1 MNIASFL
8 EHWGI
13 NENPFHAE
21 EARHDPV
28 FARLDDRQT
37 AHPDFEKI
45 AGDLGN
51 PSSSIV
57 FGEKGSGKTAIRI
70 QLAERI
76 RQHNAKSPD
85 RSVFLIPYDDLN
97 PVLDRFAA
105 RAGLRTGSPTPDVVK
120 AFSKLRLVD
129 HIDAILQTAVTK
141 IIDEVLGQG
150 SAGSVGTESAD
161 HMLGRER
168 IHALKKADAETK
180 RQFVLLAA
188 IYDRSPSAIDRLR
201 RVQRTLRCT
210 PNWSRRF
217 WTILAWAGWL
227 PALGV
232 ILAAMQI
239 DPERKYLD
247 WWMYGLGFAIA
258 VWLVLIL
265 KRYVWDRFRTV
276 RLAKKLHRQIRTCA
290 RDHESI
296 AASLDEVPGLAA
308 DTARLPLSGQD
319 DERYALLNALLRV
332 IEAMGFSGAVVL
344 VDRMDEPTLIS
355 GDPERMR
362 PVVWPLLNNK
372 FLQMPRIG
380 VKALLPL
387 ELRHELFRESSAFF
401 QEARLDKQSLVER
414 LTWTGSMLYDLCTA
428 RLNACRTG
436 GEAPISLAD
445 LFASEVTRQDL
456 VDALDQMHQ
465 PRDAFKLMYQ
475 CISEHC
481 QNTTREQAS
490 GDANAGYRIPRL
502 TLETVRKQQSE
513 RVQMFYRG
521 IRPA

>member
-13 NENPFHAE
+13 TENPFHAE

-28 FARLDDRQT
+28 FARLDERQT

-45 AGDLGN
+45 VGDLAS

-70 QLAERI
+70 QLADRI
-76 RQHNAKSPD
+76 RRHNAKDPD

-105 RAGLRTGSPTPDVVK
+105 RAGLRTGSPTADVVK

-141 IIDEVLGQG
+141 LTDEILGQASRG
-150 SAGSVGTESAD
+150 AD
-161 HMLGRER
+161 DEHDRMLDPQR
-168 IHALKKADAETK
+168 ITALRKADAETK
-180 RQFVLLAA
+180 RQLLLLDAL
-188 IYDRSPSAIDRLR
+188 YDRSPSAVDRVRKLK
-201 RVQRTLRCT
+201 RTLRAAADW
-210 PNWSRRF
+210 PKRW
-217 WTILAWAGWL
+217 WT
-227 PALGV
+227 
-232 ILAAMQI
+232 LAAWFGWIPTALVIAAATQL
-239 DPERKYLD
+239 DPDREYLS
-247 WWMYGLGFAIA
+247 WWMYALGATIGL
-258 VWLVLIL
+258 WLVLIL
-265 KRYVWDRFRTV
+265 KRYAWDRLKLSRT
-276 RLAKKLHRQIRTCA
+276 AKKLHRQIRTCA

-296 AASLDEVPGLAA
+296 AAALDLVPNLAS
-308 DTARLPLSGQD
+308 DSARLPLSGQD
-319 DERYALLNALLRV
+319 DERYALMNALLRV
-332 IEAMGFSGAVVL
+332 LGSMGFSGAIVL

-355 GDPERMR
+355 GDPQRMR

-428 RLNACRTG
+428 RLNACRVDT
-436 GEAPISLAD
+436 EKPVALVD
-445 LFASEVTRQDL
+445 LFASDVSRQDI
-456 VDALDQMHQ
+456 VDSLDQMHQ

-481 QNTTREQAS
+481 QNTTRDQAS
-490 GDANAGYRIPRL
+490 DDQDAGYRIPRL
-502 TLETVRKQQSE
+502 ILETVRKQQAE

>member
-13 NENPFHAE
+13 TENPFHAE

-28 FARLDDRQT
+28 FARLDERQT

-45 AGDLGN
+45 VGDLAS

-70 QLAERI
+70 QLADRI
-76 RQHNAKSPD
+76 RRHNADNPD
-85 RSVFLIPYDDLN
+85 RAVFLIPYDDLN
-97 PVLDRFAA
+97 PILDRFAS
-105 RAGLRTGSPTPDVVK
+105 RAGLRSGSPTADVVK

-129 HIDAILQTAVTK
+129 HIDAILQTSVTK
-141 IIDEVLGQG
+141 LIDETLGQG
-150 SAGSVGTESAD
+150 SGGAD
-161 HMLGRER
+161 NEHDRMLDAQSTQSLR
-168 IHALKKADAETK
+168 KSDAETK
-180 RQFVLLAA
+180 RQMLLLAA
-188 IYDRSPSAIDRLR
+188 LYDRSPSAVDRARKLK
-201 RVQRTLRCT
+201 RTLRA
-210 PNWSRRF
+210 PADWPKRW
-217 WTILAWAGWL
+217 WTIASWLGWL
-227 PALGV
+227 PTAGV
-232 ILAAMQI
+232 IFAALRF
-239 DPERKYLD
+239 DPEREYLD
-247 WWMYGLGFAIA
+247 WWMYALGATVGL
-258 VWLVLIL
+258 WLVLIL
-265 KRYVWDRFRTV
+265 KRYAWDRLKLSRT
-276 RLAKKLHRQIRTCA
+276 AKKLHRQIRTCA

-296 AASLDEVPGLAA
+296 ASSLDFVPNLAS
-308 DTARLPLSGQD
+308 DSARLPLSGQD
-319 DERYALLNALLRV
+319 DERYALVNALLRV
-332 IEAMGFSGAVVL
+332 LGSMGFTGAVVL

-355 GDPERMR
+355 GDPQRMR

-428 RLNACRTG
+428 RLNACRVDT
-436 GEAPISLAD
+436 ENPVALVD
-445 LFASEVTRQDL
+445 LFASDVSRQDI
-456 VDALDQMHQ
+456 VDSLDQMHQ

-481 QNTTREQAS
+481 QNTTRDQAS
-490 GDANAGYRIPRL
+490 DDADAGFRIPRL
-502 TLETVRKQQSE
+502 ILETVRKQQAE

>member
-13 NENPFHAE
+13 SENPFHAE

-28 FARLDDRQT
+28 FARLDERQT

-45 AGDLGN
+45 VGDLAS

-70 QLAERI
+70 QLADRI
-76 RQHNAKSPD
+76 RRHNASAPE

-120 AFSKLRLVD
+120 AFGKLRLVD

-141 IIDEVLGQG
+141 LTDEVLGQASG
-150 SAGSVGTESAD
+150 GGGDEHD
-161 HMLGRER
+161 RMLDPQRVQ
-168 IHALKKADAETK
+168 ALRKAEPETK
-180 RQFVLLAA
+180 RQYLLLEAL
-188 IYDRSPSAIDRLR
+188 YDRSPSAVDRLR
-201 RVQRTLRCT
+201 KLRKTLRCSADW
-210 PNWSRRF
+210 PKRW
-217 WTILAWAGWL
+217 WT
-227 PALGV
+227 
-232 ILAAMQI
+232 LAAWFGWIPTVLVIAAALQL
-239 DPERKYLD
+239 DPERNYQQ
-247 WWMYGLGFAIA
+247 WWMYALGATIGL
-258 VWLVLIL
+258 WLVLIL
-265 KRYVWDRFRTV
+265 KRYAWDRIKLNRT
-276 RLAKKLHRQIRTCA
+276 AKKLHRQIRTAA

-296 AASLDEVPGLAA
+296 AAALDLVPNLST
-308 DTARLPLSGQD
+308 DSARLPLSGQD
-319 DERYALLNALLRV
+319 DERYALMNSLLRV
-332 IEAMGFSGAVVL
+332 LGAMDFTGAVVL

-355 GDPERMR
+355 GDPQRMR

-414 LTWTGSMLYDLCTA
+414 LTWTGSMLYDLCSA
-428 RLNACRTG
+428 RLNACRVEG
-436 GEAPISLAD
+436 DGKMSLVD
-445 LFASEVTRQDL
+445 LFATDVTRQDL

-481 QNTTREQAS
+481 QNTTRDQAS
-490 GDANAGYRIPRL
+490 DDADAGYRIPRL

-521 IRPA
+521 LRPA

>member
-13 NENPFHAE
+13 SENPFHAE

-28 FARLDDRQT
+28 FARLDERQT

-45 AGDLGN
+45 VGDLAS

-70 QLAERI
+70 QLADRI
-76 RQHNAKSPD
+76 RRHNASAPD

-97 PVLDRFAA
+97 PILDRFAA
-105 RAGLRTGSPTPDVVK
+105 RAGLRTGSPTPEVVK

-129 HIDAILQTAVTK
+129 HIDAILQTSVTK
-141 IIDEVLGQG
+141 LTDEILGQSV
-150 SAGSVGTESAD
+150 SASDD
-161 HMLGRER
+161 HDRMLDPQR
-168 IHALKKADAETK
+168 ITALRKADAETK
-180 RQFVLLAA
+180 RQMLLLAA
-188 IYDRSPSAIDRLR
+188 LHDRSPSAVDRVRKLK
-201 RVQRTLRCT
+201 RTLRASADW
-210 PNWSRRF
+210 PKRW
-217 WTILAWAGWL
+217 WT
-227 PALGV
+227 
-232 ILAAMQI
+232 LAAWFGWIPTVLVIAAALQL
-239 DPERKYLD
+239 DPDREYLN
-247 WWMYGLGFAIA
+247 WWMYALGATIGL
-258 VWLVLIL
+258 WLVLIL
-265 KRYVWDRFRTV
+265 KRYAWDRLKLSRT
-276 RLAKKLHRQIRTCA
+276 AKKLHRQIRTCA

-296 AASLDEVPGLAA
+296 AAALDLVPNVAS
-308 DTARLPLSGQD
+308 DSARLPLSGQD
-319 DERYALLNALLRV
+319 DERYALMNSLLRV
-332 IEAMGFSGAVVL
+332 LGAMEFTGAIVL

-355 GDPERMR
+355 GDPQRMR

-414 LTWTGSMLYDLCTA
+414 LTWTGSMLYDLCSA
-428 RLNACRTG
+428 RLNACRVDGDGTM
-436 GEAPISLAD
+436 SLVD
-445 LFASEVTRQDL
+445 LFATDVSRQDL

-481 QNTTREQAS
+481 QNTTRDQAS
-490 GDANAGYRIPRL
+490 DDADAGYRIPRL